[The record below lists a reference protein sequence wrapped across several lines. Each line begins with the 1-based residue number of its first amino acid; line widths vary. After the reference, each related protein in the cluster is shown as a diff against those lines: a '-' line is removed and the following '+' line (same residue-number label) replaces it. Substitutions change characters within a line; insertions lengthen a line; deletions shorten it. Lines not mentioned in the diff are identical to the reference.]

1 MPHKWTEISEWVTCK
16 EHPLKSRLLLKL
28 RRAAETFV
36 YTKGSEVTNIE
47 GAGKLR
53 EGVVVRTESIV
64 DKPHRVSWKLELI

>member
-1 MPHKWTEISEWVTCK
+1 MPHTETEIYEWVTWK
-16 EHPLKSRLLLKL
+16 EHSLESRLLEKL

-36 YTKGSEVTNIE
+36 DPKESEVTNIE